1 MADPVSLGAIGAAG
15 SSIFSGMGGMSG
27 ISAGLGLG
35 SSVLGGIMGSSS
47 AKASAESQKKMGM
60 YQAGVAMLNAKIA
73 QQNADYASVEG
84 EQSTMRYGMGARQQ
98 AGQIV
103 AAQSASGLDVRSG
116 SNKDV
121 QDSQHLVSNMDMDQ
135 IRRNAAKTA
144 YDYKVEAGKYTA
156 DALAA
161 FSGAQD
167 ATKAGKIN
175 AATSLI
181 GGASSVASKW
191 LQGSQLGL
199 FNFGT

>member
-1 MADPVSLGAIGAAG
+1 MAEPNTLLAGAGIGT
-15 SSIFSGMGGMSG
+15 SI
-27 ISAGLGLG
+27 
-35 SSVLGGIMGSSS
+35 LGGLFGANS
-47 AKASAESQKKMGM
+47 ATASAESSKKMGM
-60 YQAGVAMLNAKIA
+60 YQAGVALLNAKIA

-84 EQSTMRYGMGARQQ
+84 EQSAMRYGMEAQQ
-98 AGQIV
+98 RAGQIV

-116 SNKDV
+116 TNRLV
-121 QDSQHLVSNMDMDQ
+121 QESQHLVSTMDMDQ

-144 YDYKVEAGKYTA
+144 YDYKVAAGKYTA

-167 ATKAGKIN
+167 ASKAGSIG

-191 LQGSQLGL
+191 LQGKQLGL

>member
-1 MADPVSLGAIGAAG
+1 MAEPNTLLAGTGIGT
-15 SSIFSGMGGMSG
+15 SI
-27 ISAGLGLG
+27 
-35 SSVLGGIMGSSS
+35 LGGLFGAGS
-47 AKASAESQKKMGM
+47 AKASAESSKKMGL

-73 QQNADYASVEG
+73 QQNADYAIVEG
-84 EQSTMRYGMGARQQ
+84 EQSTMRYGMSARQQ

-103 AAQSASGLDVRSG
+103 ANQAASGLDVRSG
-116 SNKDV
+116 SAKDV
-121 QDSQHLVSNMDMDQ
+121 QDSQHLVSTMDMDQ

-167 ATKAGKIN
+167 ASKAGNIN

-191 LQGSQLGL
+191 LQGKQMGL

>member
-1 MADPVSLGAIGAAG
+1 MAEPTTLMAGAGIG
-15 SSIFSGMGGMSG
+15 SSILGMFQG
-27 ISAGLGLG
+27 A
-35 SSVLGGIMGSSS
+35 SS
-47 AKASAESQKKMGM
+47 ARASGASAKQMGM
-60 YQAGVAMLNAKIA
+60 YQAGVALLNAKIA

-84 EQSTMRYGMGARQQ
+84 EQSTMKYGMGARQQ

-103 AAQSASGLDVRSG
+103 AGQSASGLDVRSG

-121 QDSQHLVSNMDMDQ
+121 QDSQHLVSSMDMDQ

-144 YDYKVEAGKYTA
+144 YDYRVEAGKYTA

-167 ATKAGKIN
+167 ASRAGRVN

-191 LQGSQLGL
+191 LQGRQMDL